1 MNEASSILKDIR
13 RSVGLAE
20 DSVDFDTDLVMLIN
34 ASLGIL
40 HQNGIGLPLMV
51 VDELD
56 TWGDFKNPDQVEG
69 NVFFQLVPLFV
80 QLNTKILFDPPPP
93 SAVQHFSTT
102 IDQLLYRLKAAYEE
116 PLVNTT
122 VSSEEW

>member
-40 HQNGIGLPLMV
+40 HQNGVGLPLMV
-51 VDELD
+51 TDELD
-56 TWGDFKNPDQVEG
+56 TWGDFKNPDQVKG

-93 SAVQHFSTT
+93 SAVQHFSAT
-102 IDQLLYRLKAAYEE
+102 IDQLLWRLKAAYEE
-116 PLVNTT
+116 PLVITTT
-122 VSSEEW
+122 VSEDW

>member
-1 MNEASSILKDIR
+1 MNETSSILKDIR

-40 HQNGIGLPLMV
+40 HQNGVGLPLMV
-51 VDELD
+51 TDELE

-80 QLNTKILFDPPPP
+80 QLNTKVLFDPPPP
-93 SAVQHFSTT
+93 SAVQHFSST

-116 PLVNTT
+116 PLVTTT
-122 VSSEEW
+122 VSSEDW

>member
-40 HQNGIGLPLMV
+40 HQNGVGLPLMV

-56 TWGDFKNPDQVEG
+56 TWGDFKNPNQVEG